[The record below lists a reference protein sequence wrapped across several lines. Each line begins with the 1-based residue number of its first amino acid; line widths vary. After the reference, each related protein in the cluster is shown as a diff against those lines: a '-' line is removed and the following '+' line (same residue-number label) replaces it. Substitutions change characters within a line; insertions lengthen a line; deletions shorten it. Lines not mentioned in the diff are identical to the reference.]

1 METSLLTQPATV
13 GEWVAE
19 NFRTA
24 EIFQKHKIDFCCK
37 GNRTLQDAC
46 KDKGLDEATLLKE
59 LKSVSNGTTQG
70 DPDFRSWPIDLL
82 ADYIVKIHH
91 SYVEKTIA
99 NLQPYLDKVA
109 KVHGDRHPE
118 LWQIKQEFMDT
129 AAALAVHMKKE
140 ELILFP
146 YIRRLANDSVVSPPP
161 FGTVQNPIAM
171 MLHEHDTEGERFR
184 RISALSNDY
193 SPPEDACNTYRV
205 AFSMLKEFEQDL
217 HRHIHLENNILFPN
231 ALQQE
236 QLKFDISDH

>member
-1 METSLLTQPATV
+1 METTLLTQPATV

-24 EIFQKHKIDFCCK
+24 EIFKQHGIDFCCK
-37 GNRTLQDAC
+37 GNRTLQDVC
-46 KDKGLDEATLLKE
+46 KETGLDEATLLKE
-59 LKSVSNGTTQG
+59 LKSVSAGTSHG

-91 SYVEKTIA
+91 SYVEKAIA

-109 KVHGDRHPE
+109 KVHGVRHPE
-118 LWQIKQEFMDT
+118 LWQIRQEFMGA
-129 AAALAVHMKKE
+129 AAALSMHMRKE

-146 YIRRLANDSVVSPPP
+146 YIHRLANDAMVSPPP
-161 FGTVQNPIAM
+161 FGTAENPIAM
-171 MLHEHDTEGERFR
+171 MLHEHETEGERFR
-184 RISALSNDY
+184 RISTLSNDY

-205 AFSMLKEFEQDL
+205 TFAMLKEFEQDL

-231 ALQQE
+231 VLQQE
-236 QLKFDISDH
+236 QLKLDISDQ